1 MKNNLNKLGLLAL
14 LGIMVSCGGG
24 TTSQNPSTSSNGD
37 TSSTT
42 TSNATTSSG
51 TTTSSAGTTSET
63 TTTSEN
69 STSESETITSIKDVI
84 EAGFNGTAGT
94 TQYTFQGTVVG
105 IIQNSYYLQEGTSGI
120 YVYNV
125 PVTGL
130 ALGKKVKVTSKI
142 TNYNGLVET
151 NSSKDDPATATLVG
165 DGDTYTAKTY
175 TVETFNQEYQCTLA
189 NIEGLTY
196 SSGSITVGTS
206 ANIEFKI
213 GDNKVIMH
221 TDKYLDDEVE
231 IAIKEKVESIKAND
245 TVSFVNTVLYMNTR
259 NNANTIQVGITSA
272 DQIVITKGEAIKV
285 TGITA
290 KDSVEVNINGK
301 VDLEASVLPENADDK
316 ELVYSVE
323 NPAICEVIDG
333 QVKGLT
339 AGNTNVTIKSHE
351 NETITK
357 TVAVT
362 VKNESQEAGEKLE
375 ITRATAFGDKT
386 GKAYTDFDGD
396 YTIGTYTIKT
406 NNVMGNTYDDNKTIN
421 VLQFRAN
428 GKKPAG
434 VLTVDGTFKKIT
446 IVMYSTYD
454 FSSTDMI
461 YIDDTMQTINKETV
475 NATKEA
481 TGEKYTNSSS
491 KKTYDISKYTIE
503 LDVGVATTGTFKVVS
518 KNSFALYIGS
528 IVLE

>member
-63 TTTSEN
+63 TT
-69 STSESETITSIKDVI
+69 SESETITSIKDVI
-84 EAGFNGTAGT
+84 EAGFNNTAGT

-120 YVYNV
+120 YVYNL
-125 PVTGL
+125 PVSGL
-130 ALGKKVKVTSKI
+130 ALGKKVKVSSQI

-151 NSSKDDPATATLVG
+151 NYSAKDSAKVTLVG
-165 DGDTYTAKTY
+165 DGETYTAKTY

-231 IAIKEKVESIKAND
+231 TAIKEKVESIKAND

-259 NNANTIQVGITSA
+259 DNANTIQVGITSA

-362 VKNESQEAGEKLE
+362 VKNSSQEAGEKLE

-386 GKAYTDFDGD
+386 GKAYTDFDGN
-396 YTIGTYTIKT
+396 YTIGTYTVNTK
-406 NNVMGNTYDDNKTIN
+406 NVMGSTYGEELN
-421 VLQFRAN
+421 VLQF
-428 GKKPAG
+428 KKSSG
-434 VLTVDGTFKKIT
+434 TLTVDGTFQKVT
-446 IVMYSTYD
+446 VVMYSTYD
-454 FSSTDMI
+454 FSSTDLI
-461 YIDDTMQTINKETV
+461 YVDDTMQTINKETV
-475 NATKEA
+475 NATKED
-481 TGEKYTNSSS
+481 TGAKYTNNGKSFNI
-491 KKTYDISKYTIE
+491 YKYTIE
-503 LDVGVATTGTFKVVS
+503 LNLGAATTGTFKVTN

>member
-63 TTTSEN
+63 TT
-69 STSESETITSIKDVI
+69 SESETITSIKDVI
-84 EAGFNGTAGT
+84 EAGFNNTAGT

-120 YVYNV
+120 YVYNL
-125 PVTGL
+125 PVSGL
-130 ALGKKVKVTSKI
+130 ALGKKVKVSSQI

-151 NSSKDDPATATLVG
+151 NYSAKDSAKVTLVG
-165 DGDTYTAKTY
+165 DGETYTAKTY

-231 IAIKEKVESIKAND
+231 TAIKEKVESIKAND

-259 NNANTIQVGITSA
+259 DNANTIQVGITSA

-386 GKAYTDFDGD
+386 GKAYTDFDGN
-396 YTIGTYTIKT
+396 YTIGTYTVNTK
-406 NNVMGNTYDDNKTIN
+406 NVMGSTYGEELN
-421 VLQFRAN
+421 VLQF
-428 GKKPAG
+428 KKSSG
-434 VLTVDGTFKKIT
+434 TLTVDGTFQKVT
-446 IVMYSTYD
+446 VVMYSTYD
-454 FSSTDMI
+454 FSSTDLI
-461 YIDDTMQTINKETV
+461 YVDDTMQTINKETV
-475 NATKEA
+475 NATKED
-481 TGEKYTNSSS
+481 TGAKYTNNGKSFNI
-491 KKTYDISKYTIE
+491 YKYTIE
-503 LDVGVATTGTFKVVS
+503 LNLGAATTGTFKVTN

>member
-1 MKNNLNKLGLLAL
+1 
-14 LGIMVSCGGG
+14 
-24 TTSQNPSTSSNGD
+24 
-37 TSSTT
+37 
-42 TSNATTSSG
+42 
-51 TTTSSAGTTSET
+51 
-63 TTTSEN
+63 
-69 STSESETITSIKDVI
+69 
-84 EAGFNGTAGT
+84 
-94 TQYTFQGTVVG
+94 
-105 IIQNSYYLQEGTSGI
+105 
-120 YVYNV
+120 
-125 PVTGL
+125 
-130 ALGKKVKVTSKI
+130 
-142 TNYNGLVET
+142 
-151 NSSKDDPATATLVG
+151 
-165 DGDTYTAKTY
+165 
-175 TVETFNQEYQCTLA
+175 
-189 NIEGLTY
+189 
-196 SSGSITVGTS
+196 
-206 ANIEFKI
+206 
-213 GDNKVIMH
+213 MH

-231 IAIKEKVESIKAND
+231 TAIKEKVESIKAND

-386 GKAYTDFDGD
+386 GKAYTDFDGN
-396 YTIGTYTIKT
+396 YTIGTYTVNT
-406 NNVMGNTYDDNKTIN
+406 SNVMGSTYGGELN
-421 VLQFRAN
+421 VLQF
-428 GKKPAG
+428 KKSTG
-434 VLTVDGTFKKIT
+434 TLTVEGTFQKIT
-446 IVMYSTYD
+446 VVMYTTYD
-454 FSSTDMI
+454 FSSTNLI
-461 YIDDTMQTINKETV
+461 YVDDTMQTINKETV
-475 NATKEA
+475 NATKED
-481 TGEKYTNSSS
+481 TGAKYTNNGKSFNI
-491 KKTYDISKYTIE
+491 YKYTIE
-503 LDVGVATTGTFKVVS
+503 LDLGAATTGTFKVTN
-518 KNSFALYIGS
+518 KNTFALYIGS

>member
-69 STSESETITSIKDVI
+69 ETITSIKDVI
-84 EAGFNGTAGT
+84 EAGFTGAAGT

-120 YVYNV
+120 YVYNL
-125 PVTGL
+125 PVSGL
-130 ALGKKVKVTSKI
+130 ALGKKVKVSSQI

-151 NSSKDDPATATLVG
+151 NYSAKDSAKVTLVG
-165 DGDTYTAKTY
+165 DGETYTAKTY
-175 TVETFNQEYQCTLA
+175 TVETFNYEYQCTLA

-196 SSGSITVGTS
+196 SSGSVTVGTS
-206 ANIEFKI
+206 SNIEFKI

-221 TDKYLDDEVE
+221 TDKYLDDAVE
-231 IAIKEKVESIKAND
+231 TAIKEKVESIKAND

-259 NNANTIQVGITSA
+259 DNTNTIQVGITSA

-362 VKNESQEAGEKLE
+362 VKNESQAVGEKLE

-396 YTIGTYTIKT
+396 YTIGTYTVNT
-406 NNVMGNTYDDNKTIN
+406 SNVMGNTYGGELN
-421 VLQFRAN
+421 VLQF
-428 GKKPAG
+428 KKSSG
-434 VLTVDGTFKKIT
+434 TLTVDGTFQKVT
-446 IVMYSTYD
+446 VVMYSTYD
-454 FSSTDMI
+454 FSSTDLI
-461 YIDDTMQTINKETV
+461 YVDDTMQTINKETV
-475 NATKEA
+475 NATKED
-481 TGEKYTNSSS
+481 TGAKYTNNKGASFNI
-491 KKTYDISKYTIE
+491 YKYTIE
-503 LDVGVATTGTFKVVS
+503 LNLGAATTGTFKVTN

>member
-1 MKNNLNKLGLLAL
+1 MKKNLNKLGLLAL

-231 IAIKEKVESIKAND
+231 TAIKEKVESIKAND

-386 GKAYTDFDGD
+386 GKAYTDFDGN
-396 YTIGTYTIKT
+396 YTIGTYTVNT
-406 NNVMGNTYDDNKTIN
+406 SNVMGSTYGGELN
-421 VLQFRAN
+421 VLQF
-428 GKKPAG
+428 KKSTG
-434 VLTVDGTFKKIT
+434 TLTVEGTFQKIT
-446 IVMYSTYD
+446 VVMYTTYD
-454 FSSTDMI
+454 FSSTNLI
-461 YIDDTMQTINKETV
+461 YVDDTMQTINKETV
-475 NATKEA
+475 NATKED
-481 TGEKYTNSSS
+481 TGAKYTNNGKSFNI
-491 KKTYDISKYTIE
+491 YKYTIE
-503 LDVGVATTGTFKVVS
+503 LDLGAATTGTFKVTN
-518 KNSFALYIGS
+518 KNTFALYIGS

>member
-63 TTTSEN
+63 TT
-69 STSESETITSIKDVI
+69 SESEIITSIKDVI
-84 EAGFNGTAGT
+84 EAGFNNTAGT

-120 YVYNV
+120 YVYNL
-125 PVTGL
+125 PVSGL
-130 ALGKKVKVTSKI
+130 ALGKKVKVSSQI

-151 NSSKDDPATATLVG
+151 NYSAKDSAKVTLVG
-165 DGDTYTAKTY
+165 DGETYTAKTY

-231 IAIKEKVESIKAND
+231 TAIKEKVESIKAND

-259 NNANTIQVGITSA
+259 DNANTIQVGITSA

-362 VKNESQEAGEKLE
+362 VKNESQAVGEKLE
-375 ITRATAFGDKT
+375 ITRATAFSGLT
-386 GKAYTDFDGD
+386 GTSYATYNGVHTVGAYTV
-396 YTIGTYTIKT
+396 KT
-406 NNVMGNTYDDNKTIN
+406 TDVLGNTYGGELN
-421 VLQFRAN
+421 VLQF
-428 GKKPAG
+428 KKSSG
-434 VLTVDGTFKKIT
+434 TLTVDGTFQKVT
-446 IVMYSTYD
+446 VVMYTTYD
-454 FSSTDMI
+454 FSSTDLI
-461 YIDDTMQTINKETV
+461 YVDDTMQTINKETV
-475 NATKEA
+475 NATKED
-481 TGEKYTNSSS
+481 TGAKYTNNGKSFNI
-491 KKTYDISKYTIE
+491 YKYTIE
-503 LDVGVATTGTFKVVS
+503 LNLGAATTGTFKVTN

>member
-63 TTTSEN
+63 TT
-69 STSESETITSIKDVI
+69 SESETITSIKDVI
-84 EAGFNGTAGT
+84 EAGFNNTAGT

-120 YVYNV
+120 YVYNL
-125 PVTGL
+125 PVSGL
-130 ALGKKVKVTSKI
+130 ALGKKVKVSSQI

-151 NSSKDDPATATLVG
+151 NYSAKDSAKVTLVG
-165 DGDTYTAKTY
+165 DGETYTAKTY

-189 NIEGLTY
+189 NIEGLKY

-231 IAIKEKVESIKAND
+231 TAIKEKVESIKAND

-259 NNANTIQVGITSA
+259 DNANTIQVGITSA

-357 TVAVT
+357 TVTVT
-362 VKNESQEAGEKLE
+362 VKNESQAVGEKLE
-375 ITRATAFGDKT
+375 ITRATAFSGLTGTSYATYNGDHT
-386 GKAYTDFDGD
+386 VGAYTV
-396 YTIGTYTIKT
+396 KT
-406 NNVMGNTYDDNKTIN
+406 TDVLGNTYGGELN
-421 VLQFRAN
+421 VLQF
-428 GKKPAG
+428 KKSSG
-434 VLTVDGTFKKIT
+434 TLTVDGTFQKVT
-446 IVMYSTYD
+446 VVMYSTYD
-454 FSSTDMI
+454 FSSTDLI
-461 YIDDTMQTINKETV
+461 YVDDTMQTINKETV
-475 NATKEA
+475 NATKED
-481 TGEKYTNSSS
+481 TGAKYTNNGKSFNI
-491 KKTYDISKYTIE
+491 YKYTIE
-503 LDVGVATTGTFKVVS
+503 LDLGAATTGTFKVTN

>member
-63 TTTSEN
+63 TT
-69 STSESETITSIKDVI
+69 SESETITSIKDVI
-84 EAGFNGTAGT
+84 EAGFNNTAGT

-120 YVYNV
+120 YVYNL
-125 PVTGL
+125 PVSGL
-130 ALGKKVKVTSKI
+130 ALGKKVKVSSQI

-151 NSSKDDPATATLVG
+151 NYSAKDSAKVTLVG
-165 DGDTYTAKTY
+165 DGETYTAKTY

-189 NIEGLTY
+189 NIEGLKY

-231 IAIKEKVESIKAND
+231 TAIKEKVESIKAND

-259 NNANTIQVGITSA
+259 DNANTIQVGITSA

-362 VKNESQEAGEKLE
+362 VKNESQAVGEKLE
-375 ITRATAFGDKT
+375 ITRATAFSGLTGTSYATYNGDHT
-386 GKAYTDFDGD
+386 VGAYTV
-396 YTIGTYTIKT
+396 KT
-406 NNVMGNTYDDNKTIN
+406 TDVLGNTYGGELN
-421 VLQFRAN
+421 VLQF
-428 GKKPAG
+428 KKSSG
-434 VLTVDGTFKKIT
+434 TLTVDGTFQKVT
-446 IVMYSTYD
+446 VVMYSTYD
-454 FSSTDMI
+454 FSSTDLI
-461 YIDDTMQTINKETV
+461 YVDDTMQTINKETV
-475 NATKEA
+475 NATKED
-481 TGEKYTNSSS
+481 TGAKYTNNGKSFNI
-491 KKTYDISKYTIE
+491 YKYTIE
-503 LDVGVATTGTFKVVS
+503 LNLGAATTGTFKVTN

>member
-63 TTTSEN
+63 TT
-69 STSESETITSIKDVI
+69 SESETITSIKDVI

-120 YVYNV
+120 YVYNL
-125 PVTGL
+125 PVSGL
-130 ALGKKVKVTSKI
+130 ALGKKVKVSSQI

-151 NSSKDDPATATLVG
+151 NYSAKDSAKVTLVG
-165 DGDTYTAKTY
+165 DGETYTAKTY
-175 TVETFNQEYQCTLA
+175 TVETFNNEYQCTLA
-189 NIEGLTY
+189 NIEGLKY
-196 SSGSITVGTS
+196 SSGSVTVGTS
-206 ANIEFKI
+206 SNIEFKI

-231 IAIKEKVESIKAND
+231 TAIKEKVESIKAND

-259 NNANTIQVGITSA
+259 DNTNTIQVGITSA

-362 VKNESQEAGEKLE
+362 VKNESQAVGEKLE
-375 ITRATAFGDKT
+375 ITRATAFSGLTGTSYATYNGDHT
-386 GKAYTDFDGD
+386 IGAYTV
-396 YTIGTYTIKT
+396 KT
-406 NNVMGNTYDDNKTIN
+406 TDVLGNTYGGELN
-421 VLQFRAN
+421 VLQF
-428 GKKPAG
+428 KKSSG
-434 VLTVDGTFKKIT
+434 TLTVDGTFQKVT
-446 IVMYSTYD
+446 VVMYSTYD
-454 FSSTDMI
+454 FSSTDLI
-461 YIDDTMQTINKETV
+461 YVDDTMQTINKETV
-475 NATKEA
+475 NATKED
-481 TGEKYTNSSS
+481 TGAKYTNNGKSFNI
-491 KKTYDISKYTIE
+491 YKYTIE
-503 LDVGVATTGTFKVVS
+503 LDLGAATTGTFKVTN